1 MNLLGTATARII
13 PWVKNAINLCTRGS
27 HIVDIQEVGFGSVM
41 AINSASSDIG
51 YVSARSIMSQFYFGS
66 LPSVEGEIVKVSDP
80 FV

>member
-1 MNLLGTATARII
+1 MNSLGMATTPII

-27 HIVDIQEVGFGSVM
+27 HIVDIQEVGFGSVL